1 MEYGIAIGLLHD
13 DRCWFYGVVD
23 RVVPDEGALLAVGS
37 LVLEVIGVTADPSD
51 DTLYRV
57 QCVTEFPVT
66 ESQLRKRGWK
76 LIAESVGGR
85 WRSVTQVEEVAV

>member
-1 MEYGIAIGLLHD
+1 
-13 DRCWFYGVVD
+13 V
-23 RVVPDEGALLAVGS
+23 AVGYP
-37 LVLEVIGVTADPSD
+37 GRGGGGMT
-51 DTLYRV
+51 
-57 QCVTEFPVT
+57 TEI